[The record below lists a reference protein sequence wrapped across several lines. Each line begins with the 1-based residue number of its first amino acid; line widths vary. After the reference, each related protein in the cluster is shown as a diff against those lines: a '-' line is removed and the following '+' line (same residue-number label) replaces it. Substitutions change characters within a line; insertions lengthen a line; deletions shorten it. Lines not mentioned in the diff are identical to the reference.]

1 MGLSNFLR
9 SISVFVF
16 FDKWLVIFI
25 YSEKSSK
32 IWKENPNIIYKT
44 TYLTSSKKMGDY
56 LAFSE
61 YMNLW
66 KKNDP

>member
-1 MGLSNFLR
+1 MIGN
-9 SISVFVF
+9 IH
-16 FDKWLVIFI
+16 I
-25 YSEKSSK
+25 YSEKASK
-32 IWKENPNIIYKT
+32 IWKEKENPNFIYIT